1 MKMKGVHHLFILLT
15 LANTKKLNAISP
27 NPTAV
32 NVNEST
38 SPIKFTLTSLS
49 LLSRFAICS
58 GGSGNSVDDLFR
70 GETSALFIPSE
81 QTFLPAL
88 GRTNALPWID
98 RQHSKT
104 KSLMALAWGVSFSG
118 DSVSRAGV
126 GVLLGS
132 VVGLTF
138 GGKKCYVLLHAL
150 HGSVASNLPR
160 RIHPAEPND
169 RFLTTSPCPDKN
181 NIV

>member
-1 MKMKGVHHLFILLT
+1 
-15 LANTKKLNAISP
+15 
-27 NPTAV
+27 
-32 NVNEST
+32 
-38 SPIKFTLTSLS
+38 
-49 LLSRFAICS
+49 
-58 GGSGNSVDDLFR
+58 
-70 GETSALFIPSE
+70 
-81 QTFLPAL
+81 
-88 GRTNALPWID
+88 
-98 RQHSKT
+98 
-104 KSLMALAWGVSFSG
+104 MALAWGVSFSG

-150 HGSVASNLPR
+150 HGWPLPR

-169 RFLTTSPCPDKN
+169 SSPPHPAHDKN

>member
-1 MKMKGVHHLFILLT
+1 MKMKGVFILLT

-49 LLSRFAICS
+49 LLSQFAICS

-88 GRTNALPWID
+88 G
-98 RQHSKT
+98 
-104 KSLMALAWGVSFSG
+104 
-118 DSVSRAGV
+118 
-126 GVLLGS
+126 
-132 VVGLTF
+132 
-138 GGKKCYVLLHAL
+138 
-150 HGSVASNLPR
+150 
-160 RIHPAEPND
+160 
-169 RFLTTSPCPDKN
+169 
-181 NIV
+181 